1 MMDNFRAGNTL
12 SRPEHS
18 EAAEAA
24 RTLGFD
30 ELPGGQFAIVKKR
43 FRKLVMRAH
52 PDRGGDTGE
61 IQQLNQAFSILKAH
75 YA

>member
-1 MMDNFRAGNTL
+1 MDNFWAGNTL

-30 ELPGGQFAIVKKR
+30 ELPGQFATVKKR

-61 IQQLNQAFSILKAH
+61 IQQLNQAFSVLKAH